1 MYIRNIEKIDNKR
14 LYKCGKIVG
23 KYLEK
28 KGMPLISKKDN
39 QWIFS
44 NTKALKKVISEM
56 PLYMS
61 ILVKVGVIN
70 G

>member
-1 MYIRNIEKIDNKR
+1 
-14 LYKCGKIVG
+14 
-23 KYLEK
+23 
-28 KGMPLISKKDN
+28 MPLISKKDN